1 MTLTELADATEKKG
15 WDKSLVIV
23 DNATGDEYE
32 YQVYY
37 SEKLDRWELLIDT
50 TPTEPFDHKVKGV
63 EK

>member
-1 MTLTELADATEKKG
+1 MTLQELMLYESGNGYRIGLNDDIA
-15 WDKSLVIV
+15 IV

-50 TPTEPFDHKVKGV
+50 TPPEDHKAK
-63 EK
+63 